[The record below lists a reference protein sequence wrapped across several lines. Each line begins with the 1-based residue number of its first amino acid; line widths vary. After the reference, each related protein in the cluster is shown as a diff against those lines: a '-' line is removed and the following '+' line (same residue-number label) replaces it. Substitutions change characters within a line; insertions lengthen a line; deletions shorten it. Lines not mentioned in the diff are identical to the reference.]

1 MPAVP
6 YKIPIGGLNTLRT
19 IVLDALQMR
28 GGRRGCLL
36 HDDLYELCDGH
47 AVLKIGIELL
57 REGDLLF
64 VIHLAW
70 I

>member
-28 GGRRGCLL
+28 GGG
-36 HDDLYELCDGH
+36 E
-47 AVLKIGIELL
+47 AAFFMMIFMSFAMVTP
-57 REGDLLF
+57 F
-64 VIHLAW
+64 
-70 I
+70 